1 MTADLVV
8 PDRPEELTADW
19 LTAALSYAGHPVVA
33 EAVTSE
39 RIGTGQIGAN
49 YRLGLRYAG
58 RPDAS
63 SAPPTLVA
71 KLAAGD
77 AAARER
83 VKQGFHKEVMFY
95 RHLAPLSDVRV
106 PKCYYADIT
115 PDLTSFVLLM
125 EDLAPCVP
133 GRQADGC
140 SPEQADAAVRNLAA
154 LHASF
159 WNSPQLTTHA
169 GWLAPMDADTGR
181 FLGELMV
188 TSTDQFVDRYCDRL
202 SQEDQSTLRRTAEA
216 TGEWAAGLA
225 PVASVVHGDYRL
237 DNLMFG
243 DDTSVCA
250 VDWQTTSAGAPT
262 RDLAYFAGTSLEAAD
277 RRRLEEQL
285 LATYLSTL
293 SRHGV
298 DWPLDQAVLGY
309 RRDMLQGPMITVLGC
324 TFATVEPSSAADDMF
339 LAMARRSCA
348 AIRELDSLSL
358 TGHYI

>member
-8 PDRPEELTADW
+8 PDRPEELTAEW
-19 LTAALSYAGHPVVA
+19 LTAALSYAGHPVVVA
-33 EAVTSE
+33 AVTYE

-49 YRLGLRYAG
+49 YRLRLHYTDRS
-58 RPDAS
+58 DAAS
-63 SAPPTLVA
+63 TPPTLVA

-83 VKQGFHKEVMFY
+83 VKQGFQKEVMFY

-106 PKCYYADIT
+106 PKCFHAGIT
-115 PDLTSFVLLM
+115 SDLTSFVLLM
-125 EDLAPCVP
+125 DDLDPRVP

-140 SPEQADAAVRNLAA
+140 SSEQADAAVRNLAA

-159 WNSPQLTTHA
+159 WNSPQLETHA
-169 GWLAPMDADTGR
+169 AWLAPMDADTGR

-188 TSTDQFVDRYCDRL
+188 TSTDQFVDRYRDRL
-202 SQEDQSTLRRTAEA
+202 SQDDQTTLRRAAEA
-216 TGEWAAGLA
+216 TGEWAAA
-225 PVASVVHGDYRL
+225 PTLVASVVHGDYRL

-243 DDTSVCA
+243 DSGSVCA
-250 VDWQTTSAGAPT
+250 VDWQTTSAGVPT
-262 RDLAYFAGTSLEAAD
+262 RDLAYFAGTSLEAGD
-277 RRRLEEQL
+277 RRRHEEQL

-293 SRHGV
+293 ARRGV
-298 DWPLDQAVLGY
+298 DWPREQAFLGY

-324 TFATVEPSSAADDMF
+324 TFATAEPSPAADEMF

-348 AIRELDSLSL
+348 AIRDLDSLSFADRRS
-358 TGHYI
+358 